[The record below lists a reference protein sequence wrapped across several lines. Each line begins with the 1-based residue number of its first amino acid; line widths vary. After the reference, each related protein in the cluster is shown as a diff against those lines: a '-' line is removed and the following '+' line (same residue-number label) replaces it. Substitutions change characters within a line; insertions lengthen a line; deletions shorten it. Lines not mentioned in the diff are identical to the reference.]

1 MKRRFTILT
10 AAFALLAILA
20 APMGTWG
27 QAPVGTTLWGETW
40 TGGEA
45 NETPSAYGFE
55 GTTVYGGATLTYAQ
69 SSTNTYLYAE
79 TLAGGTS
86 PELLLSKSNQT
97 WTISNI
103 PTGQAAEMS
112 LTFLS
117 NKTTFAVTSST
128 SGIAISGSQKS
139 WTISVSGSVTSFDLT
154 IKNTGSSNAR
164 IDNVLL
170 KVTTAGGT
178 GPTLEDNDLALT
190 GAPIALEFDLYDN
203 SDAQVIHYTTS
214 STGAVTVSAS
224 DYISAVVD
232 ETAKTITVTPVSVTP
247 SIQTI
252 TVSQAADAT
261 YAAGST
267 PFTVYIEDNTP
278 FDGVI
283 FDATKDKDENN
294 TSQGAGSITKDNV
307 TFSCTSGILGNGTE
321 YRMYKN
327 STTTISITGG
337 NKISK
342 IEFIGVSEYAASNF
356 TNQTGWTTSG
366 NNGIWEGEAESVSFL
381 ASGAQVRA
389 TLIKVTVL
397 EITTPSISANDV
409 NIAYD
414 AISGEIA
421 YTLNNPASN
430 GNLSVSENVDWIS
443 DAVLSATQSK
453 VTFTT
458 TANEATTVR
467 EGIITITYTYGDNEI
482 VSKDVAITQAA
493 APVIYTTI
501 PELFAAAT
509 ATETEVFV
517 TFNNW
522 VVSGVST
529 NGKNV
534 YVTDN
539 SGNGFIIYFTS
550 NMSETFSAGKILNG
564 TAVSC
569 KLKLYNG
576 AAELVNLNAS
586 DLSITDGGTVSIVNI
601 AMANLSGVNTGALV
615 HYDNLTCSMDNN
627 KYYLSDGTTTVQAY
641 NTLYAFNEF
650 EAGKTYNVTGVYVQY
665 NTVKEIAPRSADD
678 IEEVVV
684 PVEEYTLT
692 IDDPEHIAFIV
703 NYGEEVLANGET
715 AIVESGTEITLTAN
729 VDEGYILEGI
739 TVTGEE
745 GQTVIVT
752 EDPNSAG
759 VYSFTMPA
767 YNVTVSATA
776 TEYIEPTA
784 GNYVRITSLDQ
795 LTDGS
800 KVIIAA
806 RHNTTINSYYAMKN
820 STSGKPE
827 GTQFTSAI
835 DGDNEV
841 ISSTISDEEDSYYWT
856 ITITDG
862 YFTFTN
868 ANDQII
874 GYSSST
880 NFATEGD
887 NTTWTIERSTAGNSA
902 MVPGYEGFVI
912 KNGNIDTRA
921 FAFNGSAFGPYA
933 WSNNNAAGYNFYLDF
948 FVQSEDTPTPETY
961 TLTINGY
968 EAGSD
973 GGYYL
978 ITTPVTV
985 DPATVAGMTEG
996 EFDLYQFNQSA
1007 DKEWENWDV
1016 HHFNLVPGKGY
1027 LYAKQATTSNEVFQF
1042 ELTGTPYDGTPIYL
1056 SKTGNG
1062 PFVGWNLV
1070 GNPFNQ
1076 NLYLDQDFY
1085 IMGDDGDEIIASN
1098 SAEVTPMQGFFV
1110 IADEDG
1116 EELHFIAPLD
1126 PIKLVINV
1134 SKDRGNVIDRAI
1146 VRFGEGRQLPKF
1158 QLNPNN
1164 TKIYVTEGNQD
1175 FAVVRSANE
1184 GEMPV
1189 SFKAAENGT
1198 YTINVDVENM
1208 EMDYLHL
1215 IDNMTGADVDLLQT
1229 PSYSFEASTRD
1240 YASRFRLLFS
1250 ASDNDASTDSEN
1262 FAFFNGSE
1270 WQISNTGDAQL
1281 HVVDMTGR
1289 IVSTETI
1296 SGNATVQTD
1305 AAPGVY
1311 MLRLINGD
1319 NVKVQK
1325 IIIK

>member
-10 AAFALLAILA
+10 AVFALLVFTMPSLVA
-20 APMGTWG
+20 WG
-27 QAPVGTTLWGETW
+27 QTRTETTIYSCSG
-40 TGGEA
+40 
-45 NETPSAYGFE
+45 
-55 GTTVYGGATLTYAQ
+55 
-69 SSTNTYLYAE
+69 
-79 TLAGGTS
+79 GGTV
-86 PELLLSKSNQT
+86 EG
-97 WTISNI
+97 WTFQNNVTTNVID
-103 PTGQAAEMS
+103 
-112 LTFLS
+112 
-117 NKTTFAVTSST
+117 KTTY
-128 SGIAISGSQKS
+128 
-139 WTISVSGSVTSFDLT
+139 W
-154 IKNTGSSNAR
+154 
-164 IDNVLL
+164 LL
-170 KVTTAGGT
+170 DAGD
-178 GPTLEDNDLALT
+178 P
-190 GAPIALEFDLYDN
+190 
-203 SDAQVIHYTTS
+203 
-214 STGAVTVSAS
+214 S
-224 DYISAVVD
+224 DYIQTCSYNLSSYSSASLSLKAATFGSGGNPTAVVQVSYD
-232 ETAKTITVTPVSVTP
+232 GGSSFTTLTLSGNQPTSTTYNTLTASIASGLTSTVVIKYSNGATTGKGLRLQNLVLTATSGTTTTPTTVTIDATGITNTDVHTGTAAGSLSATVTENTNNTTVNGATVTWSSSETGVATIASDGTVTLVAAGTTTIT
-247 SIQTI
+247 
-252 TVSQAADAT
+252 AAYAGDAT
-261 YAAGST
+261 YSSSSAT
-267 PFTVYIEDNTP
+267 YTLTVADSTP

-283 FDATKDKDENN
+283 FDATVDKDENN
-294 TSQGAGSITKDNV
+294 TTQGEGSITKDNV
-307 TFSCTSGILGNGTE
+307 TFSCTSGILGNGSE

-337 NKISK
+337 NRITK
-342 IEFIGVSEYAASNF
+342 IEFIGTSSNPASGF
-356 TNQTGWTTSG
+356 GSQTGWTTSG
-366 NNGIWEGEAESVSFL
+366 YNGVWQGEAESVSFV

-389 TLIKVTVL
+389 TMIRVTVL
-397 EITTPSISANDV
+397 EVTTPSISANDV

-414 AISGEIA
+414 ATSGEIA
-421 YTLNNPASN
+421 YILNNSVAN
-430 GNLSVSENVDWIS
+430 GSLSVSDNVDWIS
-443 DAVLSATQSK
+443 NPVLNTTENK

-458 TANEATTVR
+458 TANEATTARV
-467 EGIITITYTYGDNEI
+467 GIVTITYTYNRET
-482 VSKDVAITQAA
+482 VTKDVTVTQAA

-501 PELFAAAT
+501 PALYAAAT
-509 ATETEVFV
+509 ETETEVFV

-586 DLSITDGGTVSIVNI
+586 DLSITDGDTVSIVNI

-650 EAGKTYNVTGVYVQY
+650 EAGKAYNVTGVYVQY

-678 IEEVVV
+678 IEEVV
-684 PVEEYTLT
+684 ENYTLT
-692 IDDPEHIAFIV
+692 IANPEHIGLTIA
-703 NYGEEVLANGET
+703 YGNEIFQNGES
-715 AIVESGTEITLTAN
+715 ASIESGTEITLTVN
-729 VDEGYILEGI
+729 VDEGYVLEDL
-739 TVTGEE
+739 TVTG
-745 GQTVIVT
+745 GDNQ
-752 EDPNSAG
+752 
-759 VYSFTMPA
+759 
-767 YNVTVSATA
+767 NVTVTETSTSGVYTFNMPAFDATVNATA
-776 TEYIEPTA
+776 TEYVAPT
-784 GNYVRITSLDQ
+784 
-795 LTDGS
+795 
-800 KVIIAA
+800 
-806 RHNTTINSYYAMKN
+806 
-820 STSGKPE
+820 
-827 GTQFTSAI
+827 
-835 DGDNEV
+835 GDNYELFTDVLVEGDYLIVYNGKAMNNTVSSNRLQYDEV
-841 ISSTISDEEDSYYWT
+841 TATNNVITTDNAEIVWHIAPSGDYWT
-856 ITITDG
+856 IYSADAEAYAASTGTKNQATTMIDGTDDKALWTVSG
-862 YFTFTN
+862 IETYEFVNKYNATNSVN
-868 ANDQII
+868 ANLRNN
-874 GYSSST
+874 GTYG
-880 NFATEGD
+880 FAC
-887 NTTWTIERSTAGNSA
+887 
-902 MVPGYEGFVI
+902 
-912 KNGNIDTRA
+912 
-921 FAFNGSAFGPYA
+921 YA
-933 WSNNNAAGYNFYLDF
+933 SGTGGALSLYKKI
-948 FVQSEDTPTPETY
+948 VEPETY

-985 DPATVAGMTEG
+985 DPVTVAGMTEG

-1007 DKEWENWDV
+1007 DKEWENWNV

-1027 LYAKQATTSNEVFQF
+1027 LYAKQATTPNEVFQF
-1042 ELTGTPYDGTPIYL
+1042 ELTGTPYDGTPICL

-1146 VRFGEGRQLPKF
+1146 VRFDEGRQLPKF

-1229 PSYSFEASTRD
+1229 PSYTFEASTRD
-1240 YASRFRLLFS
+1240 YASRFRLVFS
-1250 ASDNDASTDSEN
+1250 AEENGASAGSAT
-1262 FAFFNGSE
+1262 FAYFNGNE
-1270 WQISNTGDAQL
+1270 WVVSNEGDAQL
-1281 HVVDMTGR
+1281 HVIDMTGR

-1296 SGNATVQTD
+1296 NGNATVKVN

-1311 MLRLINGD
+1311 MLRLVNGND
-1319 NVKVQK
+1319 IKTQKV
-1325 IIIK
+1325 IIK